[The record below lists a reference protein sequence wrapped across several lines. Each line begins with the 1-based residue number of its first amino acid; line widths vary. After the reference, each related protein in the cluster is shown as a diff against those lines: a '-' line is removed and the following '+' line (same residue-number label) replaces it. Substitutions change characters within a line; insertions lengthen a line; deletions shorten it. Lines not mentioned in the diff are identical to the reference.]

1 LDLAIPGPC
10 SGWKDRRQTRREI
23 IVIGGPIRHDTLSKD
38 PTAIQPTPG
47 PKNLLTNQAR
57 QDTVVASG
65 D

>member
-1 LDLAIPGPC
+1 M
-10 SGWKDRRQTRREI
+10 
-23 IVIGGPIRHDTLSKD
+23 IGGPIRHDTLSKD